1 MWDNKKKYKNNIK
14 ITIKIM
20 RIKLDI
26 KIKWYKMLIDEIKE
40 KKEAIIRMRTKL
52 TGKINEI
59 KYRGIKLKEKINFKK
74 ALTVKQ
80 VAIKRMKIKINTN
93 TN

>member
-1 MWDNKKKYKNNIK
+1 
-14 ITIKIM
+14 
-20 RIKLDI
+20 
-26 KIKWYKMLIDEIKE
+26 MLIDEIKE

-59 KYRGIKLKEKINFKK
+59 KYRRIKLKEKINFKK
-74 ALTVKQ
+74 TLTVKQ
-80 VAIKRMKIKINTN
+80 VAIKRMKIKINTS

>member
-1 MWDNKKKYKNNIK
+1 
-14 ITIKIM
+14 
-20 RIKLDI
+20 
-26 KIKWYKMLIDEIKE
+26 MLIDEIKE

-52 TGKINEI
+52 IGKINEI

>member
-1 MWDNKKKYKNNIK
+1 LNG
-14 ITIKIM
+14 
-20 RIKLDI
+20 
-26 KIKWYKMLIDEIKE
+26 KIKKISRDKIE
-40 KKEAIIRMRTKL
+40 KK
-52 TGKINEI
+52 IN
-59 KYRGIKLKEKINFKK
+59 LKK